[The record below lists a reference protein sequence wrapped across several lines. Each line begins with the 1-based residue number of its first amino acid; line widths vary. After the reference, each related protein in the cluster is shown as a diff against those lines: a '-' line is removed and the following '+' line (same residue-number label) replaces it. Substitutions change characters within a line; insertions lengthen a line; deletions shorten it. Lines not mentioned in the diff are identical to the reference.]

1 MAGSEG
7 SIGTGASDF
16 ECGLRGPVGK
26 VLMNGL
32 VAWAIPAAPPGWE
45 LGA

>member
-1 MAGSEG
+1 VGLLAGSEG

-32 VAWAIPAAPPGWE
+32 LLEPSCRTTG
-45 LGA
+45 L